1 MIYFLLLVVSVLC
14 KVDPDSLTISGLSSG
29 AYFAT
34 QYQIAHSS
42 TLRGAAIFAGGPYYC
57 AENNL
62 NNALLRCMNNLSPIP
77 LNNLMTYISR
87 QATLGNIDPVDN
99 LHGHAVYILSGTMDI
114 TVKPQVVQSLESL
127 YRNLGIT
134 NIETVYN
141 LVAAHTFPTQDF
153 GNSCTL
159 SFTPYISR
167 CAYDGAGAAL
177 QKLYGPLQ
185 PPTTPVLSNLHRF
198 AQVEF
203 TPNNVN
209 PTSLS
214 MYSDGYVYI
223 PTGCQSSSSSFN
235 SSKADC
241 RLHVSLHGCQQTIP
255 QIQMAWVQNAGYNRW
270 AESNNIIILYPQAA
284 SSIFPISNPNGCWD
298 WWGYLD
304 ANYANKLGRQIIT
317 IKNMV
322 DHFLN
327 Y

>member
-134 NIETVYN
+134 DIETVYN

-284 SSIFPISNPNGCWD
+284 SSIFPISNP
-298 WWGYLD
+298 Y
-304 ANYANKLGRQIIT
+304 
-317 IKNMV
+317 
-322 DHFLN
+322 
-327 Y
+327 

>member
-1 MIYFLLLVVSVLC
+1 
-14 KVDPDSLTISGLSSG
+14 
-29 AYFAT
+29 
-34 QYQIAHSS
+34 
-42 TLRGAAIFAGGPYYC
+42 
-57 AENNL
+57 
-62 NNALLRCMNNLSPIP
+62 MNNLQPIP
-77 LNNLMTYISR
+77 MNNLMTYITR

-99 LHGHAVYILSGTMDI
+99 LPRHAVYILSGTMDI
-114 TVKPQVVQSLESL
+114 TVKPQVVQALETQYKS
-127 YRNLGIT
+127 LGIT

-185 PPTTPVLSNLHRF
+185 PPTTPVPTNLRTF
-198 AQVEF
+198 AQVDF
-203 TPNNVN
+203 TPNRVN

-214 MYSDGYVYI
+214 MYSTGYVYI
-223 PTGCQSSSSSFN
+223 PTGCQSSSSSYN

-241 RLHVSLHGCQQTIP
+241 RLHVSLHGCQQTYSH
-255 QIQMAWVQNAGYNRW
+255 IQMAWVQNAGYNRW

-284 SSIFPISNPNGCWD
+284 TSNFPISNPNGCWD

-304 ANYANKLGRQIIT
+304 ANFANKLGRQMIT

-322 DHFLN
+322 DHYLN